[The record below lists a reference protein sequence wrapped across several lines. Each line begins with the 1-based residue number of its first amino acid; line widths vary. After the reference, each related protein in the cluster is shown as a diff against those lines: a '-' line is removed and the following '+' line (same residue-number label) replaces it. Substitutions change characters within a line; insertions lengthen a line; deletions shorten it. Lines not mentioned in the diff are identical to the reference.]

1 MLSFVPPAN
10 ANSSIRP
17 CCLYAMYCQYAG
29 ETKIQTVAYHYDQY
43 RDNSHQLYSCS
54 CRPHFAYTHTH
65 THTRYDF
72 CCSKYL
78 IGVNVSG
85 LKFEFLVFNLFLCSA
100 SVDGSCLVSVTDG
113 CVDSIVG

>member
-1 MLSFVPPAN
+1 MINTVTTHISFILV
-10 ANSSIRP
+10 
-17 CCLYAMYCQYAG
+17 
-29 ETKIQTVAYHYDQY
+29 VADHTLHT
-43 RDNSHQLYSCS
+43 R
-54 CRPHFAYTHTH
+54 THTH
-65 THTRYDF
+65 IRYDF